1 MRLHV
6 VPLFC
11 RLLAESFSL
20 VPPSSP
26 REITTQSKKKVA
38 SNRLIDTDVQST
50 GFADQL
56 SAIIYSVFERPL
68 STASYFRFG
77 SLALRGGGLLTAMS
91 SRWW

>member
-38 SNRLIDTDVQST
+38 SNRLIDADVQST
-50 GFADQL
+50 GFAGQL
-56 SAIIYSVFERPL
+56 SAVIYNVSERPL
-68 STASYFRFG
+68 STASYFRLG
-77 SLALRGGGLLTAMS
+77 SRLCENSLTPLRR
-91 SRWW
+91 SR